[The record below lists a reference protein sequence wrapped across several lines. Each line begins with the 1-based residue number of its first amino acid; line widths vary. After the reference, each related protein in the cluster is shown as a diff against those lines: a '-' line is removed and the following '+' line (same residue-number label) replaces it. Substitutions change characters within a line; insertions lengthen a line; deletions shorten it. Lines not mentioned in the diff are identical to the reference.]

1 MIQPSRSVQLRSGRE
16 MEPVA
21 VSLDDAA
28 AMIGVSP
35 SFFRRRL
42 AVPATGP
49 AAIASFIV
57 GRRRV
62 VAVAEIRR
70 WADAQTESARQVAAP
85 VPTAPVV
92 SVADVDESEYPIA
105 VLRALGRTNKRPRI
119 HAVPRSPPATD
130 AA

>member
-1 MIQPSRSVQLRSGRE
+1 MLPKRVVLLRSGRE

-57 GRRRV
+57 GRRRMV
-62 VAVAEIRR
+62 GVAELRR
-70 WADAQTESARQVAAP
+70 WADAQTEVARRRATP
-85 VPTAPVV
+85 ITPSPRI
-92 SVADVDESEYPIA
+92 DETEYPVA
-105 VLRALGRTNKRPRI
+105 VLRALGRTNKRPRL
-119 HAVPRSPPATD
+119 HQA
-130 AA
+130 

>member
-1 MIQPSRSVQLRSGRE
+1 MLPKRVVQLRSGRE
-16 MEPVA
+16 IEPAA

-70 WADAQTESARQVAAP
+70 WADAQTEAARQRDAPAP
-85 VPTAPVV
+85 VATVP
-92 SVADVDESEYPIA
+92 DVDETEYPVA
-105 VLRALGRTNKRPRI
+105 VLRVLGRTNKRPRI
-119 HAVPRSPPATD
+119 HA
-130 AA
+130 